1 MMKGTRGMWGRTAC
15 VAAGFAAAVLATA
28 PARAQ
33 TRADGATPLPAF
45 EFRLRCH
52 DDSAEQTD
60 AEIGGIQA
68 LHEFA
73 REHDAEVV
81 WLDAIITADAG
92 AGACSR
98 DVSEFPDQPMP
109 TGERARIHIQPCVEE
124 ERADV
129 CSHLGWTVQIV
140 ANGPP
145 LAYTHAVYLQPQAS
159 LEKGLPYRFG
169 GYGDWL
175 NYQGP
180 FIVRFFE
187 GTGYA
192 YVTFDAPDPALP
204 GVWER
209 ARCNARPARCAP

>member
-1 MMKGTRGMWGRTAC
+1 MRYLVWFI
-15 VAAGFAAAVLATA
+15 VAAFASLQGQPAQAQSALA
-28 PARAQ
+28 
-33 TRADGATPLPAF
+33 GTPLPAVQ
-45 EFRLRCH
+45 FRLHCY
-52 DDSAEQTD
+52 DDSARQTA
-60 AEIGGIQA
+60 AEIDGMVA

-81 WLDAIITADAG
+81 WLDAVITADAG

-98 DVSEFPDQPMP
+98 DVSAFPDQPPP
-109 TGERARIHIQPCVEE
+109 TGERARIVIQPCLEE
-124 ERADV
+124 ERADI
-129 CSHLGWTVQIV
+129 CSPMGWTVQV
-140 ANGPP
+140 TANGPP
-145 LAYTHAVYLQPQAS
+145 LAYGHSVFLPHEDS
-159 LEKGLPYRFG
+159 LDEGLPYRHG

-192 YVTFDAPDPALP
+192 YAIFHSPNPALP

-209 ARCNARPARCAP
+209 ARCNARPESCAP

>member
-1 MMKGTRGMWGRTAC
+1 MKCPAWIATLALAC
-15 VAAGFAAAVLATA
+15 VQVAPALAQTPATA
-28 PARAQ
+28 
-33 TRADGATPLPAF
+33 LPAVQ
-45 EFRLRCH
+45 FRLHCY
-52 DDSAEQTD
+52 DNSAEQTA
-60 AEIGGIQA
+60 AEIERIQA

-98 DVSEFPDQPMP
+98 DISEFPDQPMP
-109 TGERARIHIQPCVEE
+109 TGERARIVIQPCTEE
-124 ERADV
+124 ARADI
-129 CSHLGWTVQIV
+129 CSPQGWTIQIT

-145 LAYTHAVYLQPQAS
+145 LAYTHSVFLPPVEYLS
-159 LEKGLPYRFG
+159 NELPYRYG

-180 FIVRFFE
+180 FIIRFFE

-192 YVTFDAPDPALP
+192 YVTLHTPHPSLPD
-204 GVWER
+204 VWER
-209 ARCNARPARCAP
+209 ARCNARPNACAP